1 MSRDLER
8 EYRALVNSEVPDLWA
23 RIEAGLEDKKMAPET
38 AGTAASDLH
47 ITDFSMPDAQREQPR
62 IRKANFRVWAG
73 IAAACACVA
82 LVVPAML
89 RAGMSKG
96 GSYSNS
102 APNFAADTA
111 PQSADSSGGAE
122 DNAGR
127 EEMAYE
133 YGNEKSDFLQG
144 NAQTTMD
151 SDMNG
156 AGAADGAQMM
166 EEAAAAEEPESESYS
181 FHATVEILETDLRM
195 DSGILYTAKVLS
207 SDNSAIAAD
216 SEIRIFSSAVSAEG
230 VTRLEVSQTY
240 DLVLCE
246 DHSGEM
252 GQEPTYLLIDE

>member
-8 EYRALVNSEVPDLWA
+8 EYRALVNSEAPDLWA
-23 RIEAGLEDKKMAPET
+23 RIEAGLEDKKTAPET
-38 AGTAASDLH
+38 AKTAASDLH
-47 ITDFSMPDAQREQPR
+47 ITDFPTTDAQREQPR
-62 IRKANFRVWAG
+62 IRKVNFRVWAG

-82 LVVPAML
+82 LIVPAML

-111 PQSADSSGGAE
+111 PSADPSGGAA

-133 YGNEKSDFLQG
+133 YGNERSDFLQG
-144 NAQTTMD
+144 NAQTTAD
-151 SDMNG
+151 SDMNS
-156 AGAADGAQMM
+156 AADGAQVM
-166 EEAAAAEEPESESYS
+166 EEAAAAEEPESEPYR

-195 DSGILYTAKVLS
+195 DSGILYTARVLS

-246 DHSGEM
+246 DHSGET
-252 GQEPTYLLIDE
+252 GQEPTYLLVDE

>member
-8 EYRALVNSEVPDLWA
+8 EYRALVNSEAPDLWA

-111 PQSADSSGGAE
+111 PQSAE
-122 DNAGR
+122 IGR
-127 EEMAYE
+127 A
-133 YGNEKSDFLQG
+133 
-144 NAQTTMD
+144 
-151 SDMNG
+151 
-156 AGAADGAQMM
+156 
-166 EEAAAAEEPESESYS
+166 
-181 FHATVEILETDLRM
+181 HV
-195 DSGILYTAKVLS
+195 
-207 SDNSAIAAD
+207 
-216 SEIRIFSSAVSAEG
+216 
-230 VTRLEVSQTY
+230 
-240 DLVLCE
+240 
-246 DHSGEM
+246 
-252 GQEPTYLLIDE
+252 

>member
-23 RIEAGLEDKKMAPET
+23 RIEAGLEDKKTAPE
-38 AGTAASDLH
+38 TAASDLH
-47 ITDFSMPDAQREQPR
+47 ITDFPMTDTQNEQPR

-73 IAAACACVA
+73 IAAACACVV
-82 LVVPAML
+82 LIVPAML

-111 PQSADSSGGAE
+111 SPAADSGGGAE

-144 NAQTTMD
+144 NAQTTAD
-151 SDMNG
+151 SDMNS
-156 AGAADGAQMM
+156 AADGAQVM
-166 EEAAAAEEPESESYS
+166 EEAAAAEEPESYS
-181 FHATVEILETDLRM
+181 FHATVEILGTDLRM
-195 DSGILYTAKVLS
+195 DSGVLYTAKVLS

-230 VTRLEVSQTY
+230 MTRLEVSQTY

-246 DHSGEM
+246 DRSGET
-252 GQEPTYLLIDE
+252 GQEPTYLLVSE